1 MVMVNVGK
9 ENEIESGYWSK
20 VPGRKTVFVSSP
32 ARQPTKWW
40 PVGLKTVQCHN
51 AKPMSSRTGKYS
63 YDRDKK

>member
-32 ARQPTKWW
+32 ARQPTK
-40 PVGLKTVQCHN
+40 
-51 AKPMSSRTGKYS
+51 
-63 YDRDKK
+63 